1 MIKDYFAS
9 KGWLT
14 RYAQAEDS
22 RGMWQKYVDEVE
34 AERVQESRSMVQEPR
49 NMYNQGQLVRNT
61 VDGSRPGYSG
71 FAEDVSDVYNE
82 STGHIYK
89 KEIDLKLYIQKHPH

>member
-14 RYAQAEDS
+14 KYAQAEDS

-34 AERVQESRSMVQEPR
+34 AERVRESRSMVQEPR
-49 NMYNQGQLVRNT
+49 NMYSGGRLVART
-61 VDGSRPGYSG
+61 LMRLQ
-71 FAEDVSDVYNE
+71 
-82 STGHIYK
+82 TGNK
-89 KEIDLKLYIQKHPH
+89 TGAVLKG